1 MKIVEE
7 KDFNEEIKNGVCL
20 VDFYASWCGPCRI
33 MANILEDIAEEL
45 GEKVNVFKVDVDNT
59 EKVSRNFGIMSIPTL
74 IIFKDGEMKE
84 KHVGIWQQEDCV
96 QAVKKYLD

>member
-1 MKIVEE
+1 MKVVEE
-7 KDFNEEIKNGVCL
+7 KDFKEEIKEGVTL

-45 GEKVNVFKVDVDNT
+45 GENVNVFKVDVDGA
-59 EKVSRNFGIMSIPTL
+59 EKLSREYGIMSIPTL

-84 KHVGIWQQEDCV
+84 KHVGIWQQDDCIE
-96 QAVKKYLD
+96 AVKKYL

>member
-7 KDFNEEIKNGVCL
+7 KDFEEEIKNGVSL

-45 GEKVNVFKVDVDNT
+45 GEKVNVFKVDVDNA
-59 EKVSRNFGIMSIPTL
+59 EKVSRSFGIMSIPTL
-74 IIFKDGEMKE
+74 IIFKDGEMQE
-84 KHVGIWQQEDCV
+84 KHVGIWDQGDCV
-96 QAVKKYLD
+96 EAVKKYL

>member
-7 KDFNEEIKNGVCL
+7 KDFENEIKEGVCL

-45 GEKVNVFKVDVDNT
+45 GEKVNVFKVDVDNA
-59 EKVSRNFGIMSIPTL
+59 ENISRSFGIMSIPTL
-74 IIFKDGEMKE
+74 LIFKNGELQE
-84 KHVGIWQQEDCV
+84 KHVGIWQQDECIE
-96 QAVKKYLD
+96 AVNKYLD